1 MPEHDAMLQCKGL
14 SRRFPSAGR
23 GDVWAVRDFDLTCQS
38 DELVCVV
45 GHSGCGKTTLLRL
58 VAGLDSPTE
67 GGVRIAGRDVVR
79 PDGRVSMVS
88 QEGGLL
94 PWRNVR
100 DNVALGLEIRHV
112 ARRERYER
120 AELTIRRMG
129 LPHDVAGCLPHE
141 LSGGM
146 RQRVALAR
154 ALCTHP
160 ALLLM
165 DEPFASLDEHTRHL
179 LHVELIDIRMQQP
192 QAALLVTHDIEE
204 AVFLADRVIVAEEGR
219 KTAEFTIDLPRPR
232 NPRDAAFHDVRDAL
246 RAALVPSSARPVCKR
261 RGATSS
267 ETP

>member
-1 MPEHDAMLQCKGL
+1 MAVNDVLLRCEGL
-14 SRRFPSAGR
+14 ARRFPSPER
-23 GDVWAVRDFDLTCQS
+23 GDVWAVRDFDLTCQA
-38 DELVCVV
+38 DELVCVI

-58 VAGLDSPTE
+58 IAGLDSPTT
-67 GGVRIAGRDVVR
+67 GHVRIAGRDVLR

-100 DNVALGLEIRHV
+100 DNVSLGLEIRHV
-112 ARRERYER
+112 GRRERHER
-120 AELTIRRMG
+120 AEETLRRLG
-129 LPHDVAGCLPHE
+129 LPADLAGCLPHE

-165 DEPFASLDEHTRHL
+165 DEPFASLDEHTRRL
-179 LHVELIDIRMQQP
+179 LHLELIDIRMRQP

-204 AVFLADRVIVAEEGR
+204 AVFLADRVVVVADGR
-219 KTAEFTIDLPRPR
+219 KTAEFIIDLPRPR
-232 NPRDAAFHDVRDAL
+232 DPLDPKFRRVRDAL
-246 RAALVPSSARPVCKR
+246 RDALIPSTAKTHRIPTR
-261 RGATSS
+261 RVTF
-267 ETP
+267 T